1 MHNVGVCERVGASRQ
16 LRAGRH
22 LAEVVGQVHR
32 EVRIARCAVYI
43 ILVRRAVENNVG
55 CQGCQLRAGEYV
67 GADDLNRVAE
77 NEVIGTLVGV
87 GGAVVLVG
95 RTN

>member
-1 MHNVGVCERVGASRQ
+1 MCERVGASRQ

-43 ILVRRAVENNVG
+43 IRVRRAVENNV
-55 CQGCQLRAGEYV
+55 GCQLRAGEYV
-67 GADDLNRVAE
+67 GADDLSRVAE
-77 NEVIGTLVGV
+77 NDVLGTLVGV